1 MTEKLTI
8 WGREFELRVTF
19 DCFDNEE
26 VLPIQE
32 QALEAFLKAEA
43 AIEDSKKRVENY
55 ILNDDYAELE
65 TASVD
70 NIFKYVIP
78 TDIYLPSTPDTR
90 TAALLCDYRFDEEHG
105 IAIVFENEKF
115 KEIDTQDIVL

>member
-32 QALEAFLKAEA
+32 QALEAFLKA
-43 AIEDSKKRVENY
+43 
-55 ILNDDYAELE
+55 
-65 TASVD
+65 
-70 NIFKYVIP
+70 P
-78 TDIYLPSTPDTR
+78 TDIYLPR
-90 TAALLCDYRFDEEHG
+90 TTEIRSAALFCDYRFDEEHG

-115 KEIDTQDIVL
+115 IEIGTQDIVL

>member
-32 QALEAFLKAEA
+32 QALEAFLKADA
-43 AIEDSKKRVENY
+43 AIEDSKKQVENY
-55 ILNDDYAELE
+55 ILNDDFAELE
-65 TASVD
+65 SDSVD
-70 NIFKYVIP
+70 NIFKYVNP
-78 TDIYLPSTPDTR
+78 TDIYLPR
-90 TAALLCDYRFDEEHG
+90 TTEIRSAALFCDYRFDEEHG

-115 KEIDTQDIVL
+115 IEIGTQDIVL